1 MPRGAFCGAEPGMT
15 SLDASITTAER
26 PGKPAGTSAP
36 QSRQEIW
43 LLGQPPL
50 GRYLDFVS
58 ESVIGGADM
67 PQRQL
72 ADDWRAANDHYAEL
86 EEREAGLADTIDWR
100 NLDPELEP
108 LADAVR
114 ADSRFHHTFPTLAVT
129 FGMVELDK
137 LVVYQL
143 RVTGDFVDGL
153 ARQLGPAPDPATI
166 FRTCQPLDAPPPR
179 LQVEKAD
186 DNRYL
191 FTSESHD
198 MRFHEARLFGTADM
212 LGYSSFGAVAGIVGV
227 VVGFGGNFLNV
238 IRSDD
243 RFLLNNGYH
252 RAVALRSLGVTHAP
266 CVIQTVTR
274 RDELNLVGPERVVDD
289 PVFYYRAKRPPLLKD
304 FLDPRI
310 AKRLPTRPRR
320 KLIEVSFKVHRTYV
334 TG

>member
-1 MPRGAFCGAEPGMT
+1 MS
-15 SLDASITTAER
+15 SLDDASIFME
-26 PGKPAGTSAP
+26 GQIGMPAQAAAP
-36 QSRQEIW
+36 RSRQEIW

-58 ESVIGGADM
+58 ESVIGGADL

-72 ADDWRAANDHYAEL
+72 ADEWRAANDHYGEL
-86 EEREAGLADTIDWR
+86 EQREAGMADTIDWR
-100 NLDPELEP
+100 ELDPELLP

-114 ADSRFHHTFPTLAVT
+114 ADPRFRHTFPALPVT

-153 ARQLGPAPDPATI
+153 ARRLGPAPDPGTI
-166 FRTCQPLDAPPPR
+166 FQTCQPLDAEPPR
-179 LQVEKAD
+179 LQIEKAD
-186 DNRYL
+186 DNRFL

-198 MRFHEARLFGTADM
+198 MRFHETRLFGAAD
-212 LGYSSFGAVAGIVGV
+212 LPDYASFGTVGGIVGL
-227 VVGFGGNFLNV
+227 VVGFGGNFLNA

-252 RAVALRSLGVTHAP
+252 RAVALRSLGVTHVP
-266 CVIQTVTR
+266 CVIQAVTR
-274 RDELNLVGPERVVDD
+274 LDELGVVGPERVVDD
-289 PVFYYRAKRPPLLKD
+289 PAFYFRARRPPLLKD
-304 FLDPRI
+304 FFDSRI
-310 AKRLPTRPRR
+310 ARRLPTRPRR

>member
-1 MPRGAFCGAEPGMT
+1 MT
-15 SLDASITTAER
+15 SLDDAAITIEER
-26 PGKPAGTSAP
+26 DTIPAGTSTP
-36 QSRQEIW
+36 QPRQEIW

-58 ESVIGGADM
+58 ESVVGGADI

-72 ADDWRAANDHYAEL
+72 ADDWRVANDHYGEL
-86 EEREAGLADTIDWR
+86 EEQEAGLADTIEWR
-100 NLDPELEP
+100 PLDPELEP
-108 LADAVR
+108 LAEAVR
-114 ADSRFHHTFPTLAVT
+114 ADSRFHHSFPTLPVT

-137 LVVYQL
+137 LVVYQT

-153 ARQLGPAPDPATI
+153 ARRLGRTPDPATI
-166 FRTCQPLDAPPPR
+166 FRTCQPLDTRPPH

-198 MRFHEARLFGTADM
+198 MRFHEAQLFGAADM
-212 LGYSSFGAVAGIVGV
+212 PAYASFGAVAGIVGV

-252 RAVALRSLGVTHAP
+252 RAVALRSIGVTHAP

-289 PVFYYRAKRPPLLKD
+289 PVFYYRARRPPLLKD

-310 AKRLPTRPRR
+310 AKRLPARPRR